1 MYEILMKRKDK
12 RVLLGIREKT
22 FKALT
27 HKKTQKK
34 RRNHYFGPYILVS
47 QSIWSLHFDSNQFG
61 LY

>member
-12 RVLLGIREKT
+12 RVLLGIREKN

-27 HKKTQKK
+27 HKKTPKK
-34 RRNHYFGPYILVS
+34 RRNHYFGSYILVS

-61 LY
+61 PY